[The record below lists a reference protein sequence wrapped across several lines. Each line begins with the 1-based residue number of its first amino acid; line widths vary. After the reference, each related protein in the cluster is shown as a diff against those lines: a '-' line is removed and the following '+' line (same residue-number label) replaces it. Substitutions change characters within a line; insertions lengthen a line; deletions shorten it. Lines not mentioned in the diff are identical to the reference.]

1 MGYACPVCEAPQ
13 VDARHLA
20 NHLAFSALLG
30 DDDHEAWLEEHAP
43 GWDQEDD
50 EGLAELV
57 VEHATEVDL
66 PDAAGHDH
74 ASPDRENVGRG
85 RDIDRPGD
93 LAGGGHDTIDDH
105 DPGVTFD
112 DFGDADPT
120 ARSDPA
126 LDADAKDV
134 LREAYEMTRKRRE
147 RAVEPDDADAGE
159 TE

>member
-20 NHLAFSALLG
+20 NHLAFTALLG

-50 EGLAELV
+50 EGLAALV
-57 VEHATEVDL
+57 VEHATAVDL
-66 PDAAGHDH
+66 SESVGHEHTSQRNGDGEFAGD
-74 ASPDRENVGRG
+74 V
-85 RDIDRPGD
+85 DRPGD
-93 LAGGGHDTIDDH
+93 LAGGGPDTIDDH

-112 DFGDADPT
+112 DFGDGPT
-120 ARSDPA
+120 ARSDPT
-126 LDADAKDV
+126 LDADAKNA
-134 LREAYEMTRKRRE
+134 LREAYEMTRVRRE
-147 RAVEPDDADAGE
+147 RAQEESADADAGE

>member
-1 MGYACPVCEAPQ
+1 MGYACPVCDEPQ

-20 NHLAFSALLG
+20 NHLAFTALLG

-66 PDAAGHDH
+66 PDAVRHDH
-74 ASPDRENVGRG
+74 ASQVHEDGEFAG
-85 RDIDRPGD
+85 DLDRPGD

-112 DFGDADPT
+112 DFGGGPT
-120 ARSDPA
+120 ARSDSP
-126 LDADAKDV
+126 LDADAKDA

-147 RAVEPDDADAGE
+147 RGAEPDDADAGE